1 MAKKSIKGQKER
13 QRLEK
18 IRSEVAR
25 ELNIDIEKDQKQS
38 ESSTAKLVRELLGEI
53 SPKENI
59 NDEGE

>member
-1 MAKKSIKGQKER
+1 MAKKSTKRQNEK

-18 IRSEVAR
+18 IRSEVAK
-25 ELNIDIEKDQKQS
+25 ELNIDIEEQKQTK
-38 ESSTAKLVRELLGEI
+38 SSTAKLVRELLGEI